1 MRWKKRCTGE
11 LQESNE
17 RLQQINSQLQRTLK
31 EIRLLNEMSD
41 RLQACYTREQA
52 YAIVS
57 LYMEQLFPHLDG
69 GVFAISESKNFL
81 EEMSSW
87 GEGSSIQKLFPYP
100 AVVEEA
106 IARLIPWVIEYRC
119 DADVD
124 PRWTAV
130 KLLEYRDDALP
141 KFPTTEEESRHL

>member
-31 EIRLLNEMSD
+31 EIRRLNEMSD

-57 LYMEQLFPHLDG
+57 LYMEQLFPHLEG
-69 GVFAISESKNFL
+69 GICHQRIE
-81 EEMSSW
+81 
-87 GEGSSIQKLFPYP
+87 KLSRRDVELGGGKFHPKTFP
-100 AVVEEA
+100 
-106 IARLIPWVIEYRC
+106 
-119 DADVD
+119 
-124 PRWTAV
+124 PR
-130 KLLEYRDDALP
+130 
-141 KFPTTEEESRHL
+141 